1 MTQNKDFKLPFN
13 SLTNYIPLNL
23 RNNKVTSLMDNL
35 FNRFM
40 THDESVPLYGYAGRK
55 PSSIDDR
62 TPRIPQPDVERD
74 VNAIIPVFNFKVG
87 TEQHAFTVEDIIR
100 KAEAIGVPPDNL
112 QWLYS
117 QGNNYLP
124 PIDLDKF
131 TNFFNYYWIAKSI
144 PATPTL
150 AWNPDL
156 VPEYYVIA
164 APLPTDL
171 NKLNVVAASTT
182 TTVLTGSGFHKMGF
196 VVEFTSPT
204 TFKISSP
211 DTMGDFTPVKT
222 TFELDSND
230 FHVDYMVISSDGTK
244 LVKLIEFDVV
254 RELIPSDNEA
264 IYTGFDTGDKFTIAC
279 DFLTRNYTVAFA
291 GSQGVKGKIA
301 KVRPLNTYQS
311 IDGVLLKAGDRVLIK
326 NASPDTAGI
335 YIVSPGPWVRAA
347 DFDGDTR
354 AAGAM
359 IFVAG
364 GTVNGGKMF
373 VSITGGGGYG
383 FQLAPVPPG
392 GYQSNTNE
400 WQEGNYWVS
409 GERLSELGLARSDA
423 VQAVRPIIEYS
434 ADVQLNGFVKNG
446 LPSDSGTAY
455 RQIKTEFSQLPLFD
469 LFRYDGTHSNLV
481 SSVFFYEED
490 MTASL
495 DVKLQKRLAQSTNS
509 SVDFIFNHGMQDNQ
523 GQMLFIKRNGI
534 IKSIWHAG
542 YNSPIV
548 TDTTFDGV
556 GNGTLANTVAKGF
569 TQQQIW
575 TLTAKTESTF
585 EVTAS
590 KLPVLPE
597 PFNIA
602 TVGQPYNNGEVSFT
616 INAGTTAFVPGD
628 VFMFSVGNLESPRY
642 VHRDKKDAIF
652 DRFGGPAADLKGEGT
667 WQVPRTFY
675 NNPYNDSRS
684 PITEGV
690 LYSHFRGI
698 LANQLGDKIDHGFGG
713 SIKLWSEQQTLLA
726 SLLMQRDMTPISMI
740 DLSQRQYE
748 TALNTVRDI
757 FQQNIVQ
764 FIGDNG
770 PITDYVAL
778 EKLLTFVQGIRSHD
792 NDVKTVLY
800 DTTSP
805 LLGFPATLPQLGI
818 ARLVKP
824 MVGFEPVLGRNVLT
838 HHDGH
843 QSVVFEDNLDLRM
856 SILGSLTSLQVKR
869 SDGTYTPALNVSAT
883 PPARPYK
890 GELWQTPNGLIAS
903 FNVFAD
909 TVDSPPN
916 PTEGMRWYNR
926 STGILSTWASATGVW
941 IEQPSSDVCWVA
953 VNFADTLNSLMLLV
967 ETRLYEGINPNSR
980 RFDFSDLMSDPGF
993 VDQIRKELFTFAAM
1007 NGYDPLGSDY
1017 DATDAFTWNYSSL
1030 GGAARWYNVL
1040 KNNQASVTGVIPTE
1054 RPNLEPW
1061 KLLGVADANAWWT
1074 SLTPEKQ
1081 AAYTPIATPD
1091 ELNDSNING
1100 GTVAVV
1106 QTASGI
1112 TSLIGL
1118 QIIDGVALHA
1128 GDRVLLVNET
1138 SAANNGVWIAGS
1150 GSWSR
1155 AAGTDVP
1162 GTVFSVVGGSRK
1174 DTLWLVSQTLE
1185 YKQVRTWTDA
1195 LWADVKLARPTL
1207 KLSVNTFDDSLLP
1220 PYVSVSSP
1228 SAADAITNTR
1238 PASASLGYEFG
1249 QGSPVETVWTR
1260 TLEHGYS
1267 LARALFRYDPLAFL
1281 GFCWG
1286 FNWVDVDG
1294 VLYDGVDM
1302 NMPGHKRFR
1311 LHGDLLDPI
1320 VRDPLVVTGNGSV
1333 ILKYDAYVV
1342 RSTGTGTVRA
1352 QNFSVWQNG
1361 VVIGYVEEGVPAT
1374 IGGVSFTITDKGQP
1388 FRIGDRYEIANGVAI
1403 FVPTPTNIFL
1413 GFGQTFTNALR
1424 ETSIDTKSSFAVA
1437 AYRQWEVNMGYRV
1450 GGLVATD
1457 DLQIYTDNETLSAS
1471 AYNLVFKKN
1480 QIAMNE
1486 WMQAL
1491 RISVTNFGATVPRE
1505 TGVAPKDRG
1514 ADWVFRIEGYNPRYN
1529 RITYYTMSDVDQIT
1543 FNALNKQ
1550 HTDLEWFHRTNI
1562 ADKVTTDLPL
1572 SITGVQNVIN
1582 FLFGYAAYLESRGW
1596 NFEQHG
1602 EFNID
1607 AETGRSR
1614 NFQLEIEKFVD
1625 RCYAGISE
1633 GQGHVVNPF
1642 IERAWFNQSQ
1652 GMMSEFIDTS
1662 LFDITGHP
1670 GAFDTL
1676 GVKFKKDDL
1685 EVTRSNELSSVA
1697 AAGPMFSVH
1706 IQLDEFEH
1714 LFIFNNFTQPSTESG
1729 MLYDPFSGAR
1739 VVTYKFNGRKQA
1751 TNTMRPEF
1759 GGHFLVGNE
1768 VHQNLQA
1775 STDNI
1780 ANLYDANHVFEN
1792 EKTSR
1797 HALALLG
1804 FNRKQYFDNL
1814 DISEKTQFN
1823 FWRGLIQSKGTN
1835 LSVGAYLNSNRFEDA
1850 KIDEYWAYKLAEYGD
1865 ARQHSYPEMKL
1876 TVNDALTQFTKIQF
1890 DSDTLASSGFET
1902 VNHFDEHRWFSID
1915 DMNQD
1920 VTFAAEIVGNFSI
1933 TDADTDKIYELPFIA
1948 DMLVPGQF
1956 EQINATTI
1964 KPLVNG
1970 DLNIVGY
1977 GPARP
1982 RFNPVKVFNYDESE
1996 LVAEIP
2002 VWHPAAGQHTPSAM
2016 ETINIISDINP
2027 ARFNYSNQVVNNTS
2041 FDPLRPWGD
2050 NEVGRVWLDT
2060 RNLAYLPYYDS
2071 TENAPFPTVDERL
2084 SRWGTLADF
2093 ATVDVYEWVKSTVPP
2108 SEYDALAAEQAGDAS
2123 LNSQTKAAGQV
2134 ADQQTYMRE
2143 RNWSMRPIAWSFSE
2157 VPRDVDWGA
2166 TPPFPGG
2173 STDAHLSLQGGYA
2186 ILDRGTFAEYGIL
2199 AGMHLGAWNN
2209 DPADPKPLSEYL
2221 IENTF
2226 TKKIRDIDGG
2236 DFQPTPDAKFSVD
2249 LGITAPSD
2257 VSGQLFFSFI
2267 PKQQTEIVKVADSWE
2282 VTTFV
2287 KVTDAGSGK
2296 FEIAKVSSAIGN
2308 DGGSPEIV
2316 EIPDVPYLAEIVER
2330 QYRPANPGQPYI
2342 KHVEGQPY
2350 LPAKAATPA
2359 TSGTQS
2365 IRFNP
2370 GLSESTS
2377 LTLAVGDVVQT
2388 TIDGINRT
2396 FTATEADKNQITT
2409 VKTLLTTLNSL
2420 YSSEP
2425 FSILGGNLVVTSPTV
2440 GQSSKVVIN
2449 NFTVFTKIPGFDTV
2463 LPSVDGFNKV
2473 PEFLGQEFIEHVE
2486 GQEFI
2491 PYDAGQSYVSP
2502 RAEQLFVKG
2511 VSYAPA
2517 VSAGY
2522 LFGAEIVVEAGQVIS
2537 VDFNSFGLSVQVTCK
2552 EDGVLKVDEISK
2564 AIAAQLSGRV
2574 VLNDA
2579 ALITTIVES
2588 LDTDLSN
2595 DLVNPLQAG
2604 WRVWNVP
2611 TQAQLDADGQPPVS
2625 SWKPYAGDY
2634 ASIDGN
2640 FDEIQNAVAY
2650 ALKPL
2655 TLKNGVAVNR
2665 YETTWADW
2673 TTLKNEV
2680 LTFPKNDELLYEA
2693 ARDGDVV
2700 TFTNNVNFEATSTS
2714 VYVNGI
2720 AQLKASF
2727 TLSGKQLSVK
2737 GVRDSSK
2744 VTVIIR
2750 KYEPTIK
2757 ELAFDPAVADDLSFQ
2772 RQYKRDYEY
2781 VSLPVRDSEGS
2792 LSSTIYFFWV
2802 KNKTTPALGKKQSV
2816 QAVAQQL
2823 REGPANFLTF
2833 QNLLFER
2840 DGDGTETIDPANESA
2855 TGPYRNYRN
2864 FRYDAI
2870 AISGLSYVVTKD
2882 DAFKLRF
2889 TRNFT
2894 LRDDP
2899 EELNLK
2905 NVHTEWA
2912 LMRPGQ
2918 KIRVPES
2925 LWLKL
2930 TDSVVGEDIGGNVI
2944 PAIRRVLYD
2953 ERNNTRTQF
2962 GFGSEQTLAPAELL
2976 RSSIIDSIVNTKLL
2990 DESSTTPIPDY
3001 ITFLDF
3007 DRSDEWF
3014 ATPAAARQTMTA
3026 IWNQAKVAQINEVF
3040 FAALNDVL
3048 ASNYEL
3054 SDIFKTSRIS
3064 AYSIKVVNSA
3074 PIAPTFE

>member
-23 RNNKVTSLMDNL
+23 RNDKVTSLMDNL

-150 AWNPDL
+150 AWNPGL

-222 TFELDSND
+222 TFELASND
-230 FHVDYMVISSDGTK
+230 FHVDYMVVSGDGTK

-264 IYTGFDTGDKFTIAC
+264 IYTGFDTGDKFTITC

-359 IFVAG
+359 IFVTG
-364 GTVNGGKMF
+364 GAVNGGKMF

-409 GERLSELGLARSDA
+409 GEHLSELGLARSDA

-469 LFRYDGTHSNLV
+469 LFRYDGTHSGLV

-523 GQMLFIKRNGI
+523 GQMLFIKRNGV

-556 GNGTLANTVAKGF
+556 GNGVLVNTVAKGF

-698 LANQLGDKIDHGFGG
+698 LANQLGDKIDHAFGG

-770 PITDYVAL
+770 PITDYAAL
-778 EKLLTFVQGIRSHD
+778 EKLLAFVQSIRSHD

-818 ARLVKP
+818 AQLVKP

-883 PPARPYK
+883 PPVRPYK

-1030 GGAARWYNVL
+1030 GGAARWYNML
-1040 KNNQASVTGVIPTE
+1040 KDNQASVAGVIPTE

-1106 QTASGI
+1106 QTAGGI

-1238 PASASLGYEFG
+1238 PASAALGYEFG

-1311 LHGDLLDPI
+1311 LHGDLLEPI

-1342 RSTGTGTVRA
+1342 RSTGSGTVRA

-1361 VVIGYVEEGVPAT
+1361 IVIGYVEEGVPAT

-1403 FVPTPTNIFL
+1403 FVSTPTNMFL

-1437 AYRQWEVNMGYRV
+1437 AYRQWEVNMGYRA

-1471 AYNLVFKKN
+1471 AYSLIFKKN
-1480 QIAMNE
+1480 QIAVNE

-1562 ADKVTTDLPL
+1562 ADKVSTDLPL

-1933 TDADTDKIYELPFIA
+1933 TDAVSGNTYELPFVA
-1948 DMLVPGQF
+1948 DMLSPGQF

-1964 KPLVNG
+1964 RSLVDG
-1970 DLNIVGY
+1970 DLHIVGY

-1982 RFNPVKVFNYDESE
+1982 RFNPVKVFNYDENE

-2002 VWHPAAGQHTPSAM
+2002 LWHPAAGQHTPMAM

-2060 RNLAYLPYYDS
+2060 RNLAYLPYYDKLIFS
-2071 TENAPFPTVDERL
+2071 NIDERL

-2093 ATVDVYEWVKSTVPP
+2093 ATVDVYEWVKSVVPP

-2186 ILDRGTFAEYGIL
+2186 VLDRGTFAEYGIL

-2236 DFQPTPDAKFSVD
+2236 DFQPTPDATFSVD
-2249 LGITAPSD
+2249 LSITAPSD
-2257 VSGQLFFSFI
+2257 VSGQVVFSSVRSEAVPQFDN
-2267 PKQQTEIVKVADSWE
+2267 VWE
-2282 VTTFV
+2282 VSTFV
-2287 KVTDAGSGK
+2287 RLSIPGK
-2296 FEIAKVSSAIGN
+2296 FEDALVVSAIGAVN
-2308 DGGSPEIV
+2308 D
-2316 EIPDVPYLAEIVER
+2316 
-2330 QYRPANPGQPYI
+2330 PANLYG
-2342 KHVEGQPY
+2342 
-2350 LPAKAATPA
+2350 ATVPTTVGDLFVVDFPTFGVRA
-2359 TSGTQS
+2359 TV
-2365 IRFNP
+2365 R
-2370 GLSESTS
+2370 S
-2377 LTLAVGDVVQT
+2377 LTA
-2388 TIDGINRT
+2388 
-2396 FTATEADKNQITT
+2396 
-2409 VKTLLTTLNSL
+2409 
-2420 YSSEP
+2420 
-2425 FSILGGNLVVTSPTV
+2425 GNVR
-2440 GQSSKVVIN
+2440 
-2449 NFTVFTKIPGFDTV
+2449 
-2463 LPSVDGFNKV
+2463 VD
-2473 PEFLGQEFIEHVE
+2473 
-2486 GQEFI
+2486 
-2491 PYDAGQSYVSP
+2491 
-2502 RAEQLFVKG
+2502 
-2511 VSYAPA
+2511 
-2517 VSAGY
+2517 
-2522 LFGAEIVVEAGQVIS
+2522 
-2537 VDFNSFGLSVQVTCK
+2537 
-2552 EDGVLKVDEISK
+2552 
-2564 AIAAQLSGRV
+2564 AIARAIADQLVDRV

-2625 SWKPYAGDY
+2625 SWKPYVGKY
-2634 ASIDGN
+2634 TSIDGN

-2680 LTFPKNDELLYEA
+2680 LTFPKNDKLLYEA